1 MKTMKPMT
9 EDSTS
14 QAATYR
20 DVAVLIPCLNE
31 EKTIGK
37 VVSDFRH
44 VLEGAR
50 VLVFDNNSTDDTA
63 GIAERHGATVVRAPR
78 LGKGNVV
85 KQMFD
90 QVEAEVYVMVDG
102 DDTYPADAARE
113 MIAAFRKGGVD
124 MLVGVRQ
131 AAAEEL
137 AYRRFHRFGN
147 RLVAALI
154 SRLFS
159 IRVTDVMSGY
169 RVFSKEF
176 VKSVPLQSEGFEIET
191 EMTLQ
196 AAAKD
201 FVVRELPVHY
211 GHRPAGSFS
220 KLNTYSDGFLVLKV
234 IFIIFKDY
242 KPLVFFTGLSALLL
256 LITIITGVRSIQDY
270 IETGQVYHLPSA
282 VLAVG
287 TGILAALSFS
297 IGLILDTIS
306 KYHNENF
313 QLLRR
318 LVKK

>member
-1 MKTMKPMT
+1 MKPT
-9 EDSTS
+9 PDADTTRTR
-14 QAATYR
+14 AYA

-31 EKTIGK
+31 EKTVGK
-37 VVSDFRH
+37 VVGDFRRT
-44 VLEGAR
+44 LEGAR
-50 VLVFDNNSTDDTA
+50 VMVFDNNSTDDTA
-63 GIAERHGATVVRAPR
+63 AIAERHGATVVRAPR
-78 LGKGNVV
+78 QGKGNVV

-90 QVEAEVYVMVDG
+90 QIEAEVYVMVDG
-102 DDTYPADAARE
+102 DDTYPADAASQ
-113 MIAAFRKGGVD
+113 MIAEFRKGGVD

-131 AAAEEL
+131 ASAEEL

-147 RLVAALI
+147 RLVAGLI

-159 IRVTDVMSGY
+159 VRVTDVMSGY

-176 VKSVPLQSEGFEIET
+176 VKSVPLKSAGFEIET

-201 FVVRELPVHY
+201 FVVKEMPVHY
-211 GHRPAGSFS
+211 GHRPEGSFS
-220 KLNTYSDGFLVLKV
+220 KLNTYSDGFLVLKI
-234 IFIIFKDY
+234 IFLIFKDY
-242 KPLVFFTGLSALLL
+242 KPLVFFTSLSVLLL
-256 LITIITGVRSIQDY
+256 LVTVATGAASIRDY

-282 VLAVG
+282 VLATG
-287 TGILAALSFS
+287 TGVLAALSFS
-297 IGLILDTIS
+297 IGLILDTLS